1 VMDENQ
7 TATAKAALQKFG
19 LPTAAGVIGTGVG
32 LILTRKPSSNR
43 QSSNSKGVGNLVD
56 DLRSKL
62 ESVIGKSDDGD
73 DQQSTR
79 QRGTQNLSAKQ
90 LADRRRQREQRRK
103 QRRSRARR

>member
-1 VMDENQ
+1 MMDENQ
-7 TATAKAALQKFG
+7 KTTVKAALQKFG

-32 LILTRKPSSNR
+32 LIVTRKPSSKR
-43 QSSNSKGVGNLVD
+43 HTSNSKGVGNLVD

-62 ESVIGKSDDGD
+62 DSVIGKNDDGD
-73 DQQSTR
+73 GQQSTSR
-79 QRGTQNLSAKQ
+79 RGTQSVSAKQ